1 MEKWKTTLANKES
14 KKMEHHSPAY
24 YLDLF
29 ERYEK
34 EKEKEEGE
42 GNKQKIK
49 DAINYIDIYIKEVER
64 IRMYLNG
71 TKRKMQE
78 VIKDTPED
86 RWPKRK

>member
-1 MEKWKTTLANKES
+1 MEKLETTLTNKHS
-14 KKMEHHSPAY
+14 KSVDKA
-24 YLDLF
+24 L
-29 ERYEK
+29 K
-34 EKEKEEGE
+34 KIVIEEE
-42 GNKQKIK
+42 NKQKIK

>member
-34 EKEKEEGE
+34 EKEEGE

-49 DAINYIDIYIKEVER
+49 DAISLIDTYIKEVGQ
-64 IRMYLNG
+64 IRRYLNG